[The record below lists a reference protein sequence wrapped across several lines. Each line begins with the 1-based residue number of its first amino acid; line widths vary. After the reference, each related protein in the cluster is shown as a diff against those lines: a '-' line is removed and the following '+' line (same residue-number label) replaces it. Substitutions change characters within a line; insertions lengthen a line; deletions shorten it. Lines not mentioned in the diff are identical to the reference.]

1 MSGISQEIVH
11 LAIDEVNEML
21 EDDNKIGVND
31 DFPVLGG
38 DLVDSLT
45 FINFVSAIEVLIEEK
60 TGKTVSLVS
69 DDVLSGDEHPF
80 ASVGSIVN
88 YVEKALEN

>member
-1 MSGISQEIVH
+1 MKKISQEIVM

-21 EDDNKIGVND
+21 DDGNKIGVAD

-45 FINFVSAIEVLIEEK
+45 FINLVSAIEVLIEER
-60 TGKTVSLVS
+60 TGKALSLVN
-69 DDVLSGDEHPF
+69 DDVLSGEEHPF
-80 ASVGSIVN
+80 ASVGGIVR
-88 YVEKALEN
+88 YVEKALSE